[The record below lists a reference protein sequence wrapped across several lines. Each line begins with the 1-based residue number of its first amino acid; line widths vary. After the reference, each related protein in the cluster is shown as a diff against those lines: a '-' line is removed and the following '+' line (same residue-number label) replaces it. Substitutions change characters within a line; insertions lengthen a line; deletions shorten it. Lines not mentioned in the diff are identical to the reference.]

1 VETLFTNRRIFRA
14 APDRQFVM
22 KTLVVAAFSLLCAGC
37 NEAPVNCR
45 GEVAAAFERLST
57 SGQPYRKETV
67 IVGGDHQPFHETSE
81 FLPPDRMRQ
90 ITNNGIPGDGTVE
103 IIRVGARAW
112 SNEKEGWLE
121 WGPGLAQLI
130 YSAGMDFSAR
140 PDLAVPANTV
150 FECLGRVKFQG
161 TAYLGYRA
169 RFDQAIAVPV
179 ARNTPLSETKQQE
192 LSRTLQQMP
201 QEWRTVFID
210 PQSTLPAHDLVA
222 QENQLDSP
230 RRKVQYTYPNSI
242 KIEPPVWQNNRVK

>member
-1 VETLFTNRRIFRA
+1 METLLTNRRVFRA
-14 APDRQFVM
+14 APDRKFAM

-45 GEVAAAFERLST
+45 GEVAAAFERLRT

-67 IVGGDHQPFHETSE
+67 TVVGDHRTFHETSE

-90 ITNNGIPGDGTVE
+90 ITSNGIPGYGTVE
-103 IIRVGARAW
+103 TIRVGARAW
-112 SNEKEGWLE
+112 SKEKEGWQE
-121 WGPGLAQLI
+121 WEPGLAQLI
-130 YSAGMDFSAR
+130 YSAGMDFSTR
-140 PDLAVPANTV
+140 PDRAVPAHTV
-150 FECLGRVKFQG
+150 FECLGRVEFQG

-169 RFDQAIAVPV
+169 RLDGAIAVAVPS
-179 ARNTPLSETKQQE
+179 TPLSETKQQE
-192 LSRTLQQMP
+192 FLRKLQEMP

-230 RRKVQYTYPNSI
+230 RDKVHYTYPNSI
-242 KIEPPVWQNNRVK
+242 KIEPPVWQGNRVK